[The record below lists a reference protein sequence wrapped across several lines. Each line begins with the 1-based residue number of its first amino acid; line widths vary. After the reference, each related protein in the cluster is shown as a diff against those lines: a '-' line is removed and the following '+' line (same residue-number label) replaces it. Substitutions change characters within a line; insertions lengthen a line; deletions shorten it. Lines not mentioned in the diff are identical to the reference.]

1 MKKGS
6 ETVSLKSENGQV
18 GTEVYIAIISV
29 PQFTV
34 TKTWQGIGMYFVK
47 IYNDQNNVVAV
58 KKIILE

>member
-18 GTEVYIAIISV
+18 GTEVYCVIVDKQQI
-29 PQFTV
+29 TV
-34 TKTWQGIGMYFVK
+34 TKTWQGQGIYFVK

-58 KKIILE
+58 KKIILK